1 MMRELIFLITCNIV
15 VLRGCTS
22 RPKEPETG
30 TIKGGKVAKENAFPW
45 LVFIYSYDRRDL
57 GLDVRNLDLPKACKT
72 SAPKAPSG
80 KTCGGSL
87 INPRYVMT
95 AAHCVACRTIEDT
108 AVVMGENIVEV
119 NIQTNFA
126 YLANID
132 IYPKYKRGVK

>member
-1 MMRELIFLITCNIV
+1 
-15 VLRGCTS
+15 
-22 RPKEPETG
+22 
-30 TIKGGKVAKENAFPW
+30 
-45 LVFIYSYDRRDL
+45 
-57 GLDVRNLDLPKACKT
+57 
-72 SAPKAPSG
+72 
-80 KTCGGSL
+80 
-87 INPRYVMT
+87 MT